1 MRAIA
6 FTLLFIL
13 AEAAT
18 ASTTVTL
25 LHFSDYHSHALPF
38 YSEGKEQQGGI
49 ARTIGYLKR
58 QKKQGALV
66 FSGGDMMN
74 KGAPAWSDKYGCAEW
89 PWLNGVIDAMAFG
102 NHDADYGFEAF
113 TRCKSAVRYPILS
126 ANAHGFP
133 PYAVLVARG
142 KRIGV
147 FALAGPD
154 FPALVNGPEL
164 RFRDR
169 IEAARSVV
177 RMLRGKEH
185 VDAVVMIGHEHAAAD
200 DELVRAVAGIDVIF
214 GTHSHL
220 KQELKRIEG
229 TTTWFISPFQYM
241 TYISRVE
248 MTFGNDGL
256 QSVTGSLVPVDSAM
270 PVDRMVEKRVAKM
283 RRDLERDPAY
293 TDLFRPF
300 ATLAKPMSVSDL
312 GNFTVGI
319 MREAAGAD
327 AALSTA
333 SSFRGELPE
342 GPLDLETLR
351 AAMPYDNEIVV
362 ADLTAENYTRLLAY
376 ARGRDG
382 DSAAY
387 ISESPAKKGATVRV
401 ATTDYLARVAPG
413 YRDFFAGTNLS
424 ASGVRIRANVKSAL
438 TLRR

>member
-6 FTLLFIL
+6 IALLFIL
-13 AEAAT
+13 ANAAE
-18 ASTTVTL
+18 ASTKVTL
-25 LHFSDYHSHALPF
+25 FHFSDYHSHAVPF
-38 YSEGKEQQGGI
+38 YSEGKERQGGI

-58 QKKQGALV
+58 HKKRGALV
-66 FSGGDMMN
+66 FNGGDMMN

-89 PWLNGVIDAMAFG
+89 PWLNGVVDAMAFG

-113 TRCKSAVRYPILS
+113 TRCKSALSYPILS
-126 ANAHGFP
+126 ANTHGLT
-133 PYAVLVARG
+133 PYLVLIAEG

-147 FALAGPD
+147 FAIAGPD
-154 FPALVNGPEL
+154 FSTLVKVPEL
-164 RFRDR
+164 RSGGG

-177 RMLRGKEH
+177 GMLRGKEH
-185 VDAVVMIGHEHAAAD
+185 VDAVVMIGHQHAAAD
-200 DELVRAVAGIDVIF
+200 YELARAVAGIDLIF

-229 TTTWFISPFQYM
+229 TNTWFISSFQYL
-241 TYISRVE
+241 TYVSRVE

-256 QSVTGSLVPVDSAM
+256 RSMTGALVPVNGSM

-283 RRDLERDPAY
+283 QRELERDPAY
-293 TDLFRPF
+293 ADLFRTF
-300 ATLAKPMSVSDL
+300 ATLDKPMSVSEL
-312 GNFTVGI
+312 GDFTVGI
-319 MREAAGAD
+319 MRESAGAD

-333 SSFRGELPE
+333 SSFRGELPK

-362 ADLTAENYTRLLAY
+362 ADLASENYARLLAY
-376 ARGRDG
+376 ARGNDG
-382 DSAAY
+382 DSAAF
-387 ISESPAKKGATVRV
+387 ISEGPSTKGPTVRV

-413 YRDFFAGTNLS
+413 YRDFFAGTELS
-424 ASGVRIRANVKSAL
+424 ASGIRVRAKVQSVL

>member
-1 MRAIA
+1 MRTIV

-13 AEAAT
+13 AEAAA
-18 ASTTVTL
+18 ASTKVTL
-25 LHFSDYHSHALPF
+25 FHFSDYHSHALPF

-58 QKKQGALV
+58 HKKRGALV

-89 PWLNGVIDAMAFG
+89 PWLNGVVDAMAFG

-113 TRCKSAVRYPILS
+113 KGCKPALRYPILS
-126 ANAHGFP
+126 ANTHGLL
-133 PYAVLVARG
+133 PYVVLLAEG

-147 FALAGPD
+147 FAIAGSD
-154 FPALVNGPEL
+154 FSTLVKVPEL
-164 RFRDR
+164 RSGDG
-169 IEAARSVV
+169 IETARSVV
-177 RMLRGKEH
+177 GMLRGKEH
-185 VDAVVMIGHEHAAAD
+185 VDAVVMIGHQHAAAD
-200 DELVRAVAGIDVIF
+200 YELARAVAGIDLIF

-229 TTTWFISPFQYM
+229 TNTWFISSFQYL

-248 MTFGNDGL
+248 MTFGNEGL
-256 QSVTGSLVPVDSAM
+256 QSVTGVLVPVDGSM

-283 RRDLERDPAY
+283 QRELERDPAY
-293 TDLFRPF
+293 ADLFRTF
-300 ATLAKPMSVSDL
+300 ATLENPMSVSDL
-312 GNFTVGI
+312 ADFTVAI
-319 MREAAGAD
+319 MRESAGAD

-333 SSFRGELPE
+333 SSFRGELPK

-362 ADLTAENYTRLLAY
+362 ADLTSENYARLLAF
-376 ARGRDG
+376 ARGKDG
-382 DSAAY
+382 DSAAF
-387 ISESPAKKGATVRV
+387 ISEGPSTKGSTVRV

-413 YRDFFAGTNLS
+413 YRDFFAGTNLA
-424 ASGVRIRANVKSAL
+424 ASGVRVRAKVQSAL